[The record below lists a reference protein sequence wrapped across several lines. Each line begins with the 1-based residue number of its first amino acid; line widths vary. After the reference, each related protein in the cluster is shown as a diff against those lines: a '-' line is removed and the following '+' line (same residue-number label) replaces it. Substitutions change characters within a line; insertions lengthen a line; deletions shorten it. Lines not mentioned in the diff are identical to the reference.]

1 MATGIYLSSIKFAPA
16 FVPPLCAWII
26 LEFGWRTVFYVF
38 AIPGIFL
45 AVLWW
50 LFVRDN
56 PRDSKHVNEAEVY
69 YIEHPTV
76 TLEDTKKMP
85 HPM

>member
-1 MATGIYLSSIKFAPA
+1 MNLPDPDMGHPLFPQRKSNIQYMDPYLFIYFI
-16 FVPPLCAWII
+16 
-26 LEFGWRTVFYVF
+26 EFGWRTVFYVF

-56 PRDSKHVNEAEVY
+56 PRDSRHVNEAEIH
-69 YIEHPTV
+69 YIEH
-76 TLEDTKKMP
+76 
-85 HPM
+85 